1 MEIRELVSKDI
12 DIVVDL
18 WYETSI
24 IAHDF
29 IPGDYWKNNKGA
41 MAFEYLPNSET
52 YLAIENGEIVGFVAM
67 IENFLAAIFVDNQF
81 QGQGI
86 GKSLLNFV
94 KHKRTRI
101 KLNVYEKNR
110 KSIDFYKSQGF
121 IIKAI
126 SEEEKTCEN
135 EFLMEW
141 TR

>member
-1 MEIRELVSKDI
+1 MEIRKLVSEDI
-12 DIVVDL
+12 DIVVEL
-18 WYETSI
+18 WYRTSI

-29 IPGDYWKNNKGA
+29 IPNDYWRNNKQA

-67 IENFLAAIFVDNQF
+67 IENFLAAIFVDNKI

-94 KHKRTRI
+94 KHKRAKI
-101 KLNVYEKNR
+101 QLNVYEKNI
-110 KSIDFYKSQGF
+110 KSIDFYKGQGF
-121 IIKAI
+121 ILQSINQ
-126 SEEEKTCEN
+126 EEKTGED